1 MFNKALFNQIVF
13 NEQIEKEVLLFN
25 TISLLSASR
34 YVILLKA
41 IQKVKMENFG
51 TIKIN
56 LQRWK

>member
-1 MFNKALFNQIVF
+1 MFNRALFNQIVF

>member
-41 IQKVKMENFG
+41 VQKVEMGKFWN
-51 TIKIN
+51 N
-56 LQRWK
+56 